1 LLLLA
6 LDCWLSSKKV
16 NLTLNAILNAEGRKM
31 ETTPSVEDKK
41 INKTVILLIATL
53 ATFLT
58 PFMGTSLIVALP
70 TISNELA
77 VNAILLSWI
86 STAYI
91 LTSAMFAVPLGKIA
105 DIYGMKKIFTYGII
119 ILTISTFLAA
129 ISPSAEFLI
138 ITRTIQGLAS
148 AMIFVTSL
156 AIITSV
162 FPPKKRG
169 KAIGINITA
178 GYIGLV
184 MGPALGGFLT
194 QYLGWRSIFYFIIPL
209 CLLVIA
215 LVFWK
220 MKGLEWGECKG
231 EKLDYWGTLLYILML
246 ALILIG
252 FSSITGM
259 LGILMVIL
267 GIIGFISFVIWEL
280 RVENPVLELKLFFEN
295 RRFAFSNLA
304 MLIIY
309 MGTFAVSFLLSLYL
323 QFIKGFDPE
332 VAGLILV
339 VQTIF
344 MVIMSPFAGRLSDKF
359 DPGKLASL
367 GMVIT
372 TIGLLIFAL
381 ITEET
386 SLYVLILGLAIVGV
400 GIGIF
405 SAPNMNAIMGSV
417 ERKYFGVASAT
428 VSTMRLLGQ
437 TFGMGMIL
445 IIFAVYIGAVQFNP
459 QNYPE
464 LLTSI
469 QVTFLI
475 SVILSII
482 AIFAS
487 LARSKKIN

>member
-1 LLLLA
+1 MEA
-6 LDCWLSSKKV
+6 PITVKEKEV
-16 NLTLNAILNAEGRKM
+16 NK
-31 ETTPSVEDKK
+31 S
-41 INKTVILLIATL
+41 VILLIATI

-70 TISNELA
+70 TISNDLA

-86 STAYI
+86 TTAYF

-119 ILTISTFLAA
+119 VLTISTFLAA

-138 ITRTIQGLAS
+138 ITRAIQGFAS
-148 AMIFVTSL
+148 AMVFVTGL

-162 FPPKKRG
+162 YPPQERG

-184 MGPALGGFLT
+184 MGPVLGGFLT
-194 QYLGWRSIFYFIIPL
+194 QYFGWRSVFYFIIPL
-209 CLLVIA
+209 GLLVMV

-220 MKGLEWGECKG
+220 MKGAEWAESKG
-231 EKLDYWGTLLYILML
+231 EKLDYWGSSLYIIML
-246 ALILIG
+246 ALILLG
-252 FSSITGM
+252 FSSITVPTGM
-259 LGILMVIL
+259 IMVIL
-267 GIIGFISFVIWEL
+267 GIIGVIGFVMWEL
-280 RVENPVLELKLFFEN
+280 RVEHPVLDMSLLFKN

-304 MLIIY
+304 TLISYI
-309 MGTFAVSFLLSLYL
+309 GISAVAFLLSLYL

-332 VAGLILV
+332 VAGLVLV

-344 MVIMSPFAGRLSDKF
+344 MVIISPLAGRLSDRF
-359 DPGKLASL
+359 DPGKLASA
-367 GMVIT
+367 GM
-372 TIGLLIFAL
+372 GLVTMGLIIFAL
-381 ITEET
+381 ITAQT
-386 SLYVLILGLAIVGV
+386 SLYVIILGLVIL
-400 GIGIF
+400 GIGIGLF

-417 ERKYFGVASAT
+417 ERKYFGIASAT

-445 IIFAVYIGAVQFNP
+445 VIFAIYIGAVQFTP

-464 LLTSI
+464 LLSSI
-469 QVTFLI
+469 QAIFFI
-475 SVILSII
+475 SVVLSVI

-487 LARSKKIN
+487 LARK